1 MLMRIQ
7 TLREAQ
13 AMTQIQLAAQ
23 MGVNQN
29 TVSQWE
35 NEVALPRTRDL
46 PLLARVLRCTIDD
59 LYAPEDTD
67 DAAGEPAC

>member
-59 LYAPEDTD
+59 LYVPEDAD
-67 DAAGEPAC
+67 GAAGEPAC

>member
-46 PLLARVLRCTIDD
+46 PLLARVLRGTIDD
-59 LYAPEDTD
+59 LYVPEDAD
-67 DAAGEPAC
+67 GAAGEPAC